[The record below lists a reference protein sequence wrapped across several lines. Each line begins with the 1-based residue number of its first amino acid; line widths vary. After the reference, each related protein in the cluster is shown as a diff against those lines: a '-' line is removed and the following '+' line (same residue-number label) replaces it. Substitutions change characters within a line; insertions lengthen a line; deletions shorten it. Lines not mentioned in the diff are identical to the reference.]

1 MRIVTDASVGVKWFS
16 SKNEDNVD
24 LALQIRDQKLKN
36 KIEITVPDLFL
47 FEVINALLK
56 KKDFTNNIIH
66 LALEALYLMN
76 LNIIYPGK
84 EIIDNTIDL
93 SEKSKLTFYDT
104 CYMAV
109 ALSEKALLLTEDQE
123 ILQNKN
129 NFSFIKSLE
138 EFHSILK
145 L

>member
-24 LALQIRDQKLKN
+24 LALKVRDQKLKN
-36 KIEITVPDLFL
+36 KIEITIPDLFL

-76 LNIIYPGK
+76 LDIIYPDK
-84 EIIDNTIDL
+84 EIIDNTIDI
-93 SEKSKLTFYDT
+93 SEKSKLTFYDA
-104 CYMAV
+104 CYIAV